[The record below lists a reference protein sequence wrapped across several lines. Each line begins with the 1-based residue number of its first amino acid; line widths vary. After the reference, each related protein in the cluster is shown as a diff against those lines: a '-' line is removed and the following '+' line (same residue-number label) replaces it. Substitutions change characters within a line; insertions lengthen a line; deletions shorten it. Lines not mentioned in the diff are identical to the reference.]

1 MTLGSP
7 VRTSQ
12 LPRLP
17 LQVRLPPLLRLW
29 LRRWLRLR
37 QALTMPPSRLIPW
50 TWLRLRL
57 RLWLRQAAQTVLV
70 SLRPQEAALTLLVSL
85 RLWQVVVTA
94 SVTLLRRPLRLWLRL
109 WLRLRL
115 RLRHRQLQPAALSQS
130 PSG

>member
-1 MTLGSP
+1 M
-7 VRTSQ
+7 RTSQ

-37 QALTMPPSRLIPW
+37 QALTMPPNRLIPW

-57 RLWLRQAAQTVLV
+57 RLWLRQAAQTV
-70 SLRPQEAALTLLVSL
+70 LVSL